1 MTLRFRLLSQ
11 PYAVARLAP
20 ADAIPAWARGELIS
34 ITRTP
39 DELSV
44 ICVEDA
50 VPPEC
55 TATRGWRCLAAIG
68 PFAFTDIGI
77 AAEFTRVLAD
87 RRISVLVVSTY
98 ETDYVLV
105 GGEQI
110 DAAVAALVGAG
121 HEVKGIDAGS
131 SL

>member
-1 MTLRFRLLSQ
+1 MTLRFRLLPQ
-11 PYAVARLAP
+11 RYAVVRLAP
-20 ADAIPAWARGELIS
+20 DDAIPAWARGELVS

-44 ICVEDA
+44 ICAEDA
-50 VPPEC
+50 VPPDC

-87 RRISVLVVSTY
+87 VRISVLVVSTY
-98 ETDYVLV
+98 DTDYVLV
-105 GGEQI
+105 AGEQI
-110 DAAVAALVGAG
+110 DRAVAALVDAG
-121 HEVKGIDAGS
+121 HEVQAV
-131 SL
+131 

>member
-1 MTLRFRLLSQ
+1 MTLRFRLLPQ
-11 PYAVARLAP
+11 RYAVVRLAP
-20 ADAIPAWARGELIS
+20 DDAIPAWARGELVS

-44 ICVEDA
+44 ICAEDA
-50 VPPEC
+50 VPPDC

-87 RRISVLVVSTY
+87 VRISVLVVSTY
-98 ETDYVLV
+98 DTDYLLV
-105 GGEQI
+105 AGEQI
-110 DAAVAALVGAG
+110 DRAVAALV
-121 HEVKGIDAGS
+121 DAGQEVQAD
-131 SL
+131 